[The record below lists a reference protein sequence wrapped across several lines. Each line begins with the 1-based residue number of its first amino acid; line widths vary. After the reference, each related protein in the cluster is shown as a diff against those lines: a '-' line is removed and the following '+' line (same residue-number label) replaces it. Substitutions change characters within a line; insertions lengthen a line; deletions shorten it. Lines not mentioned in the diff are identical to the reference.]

1 MDPAQP
7 AMESQGG
14 IGRLRNDLAARAGG
28 PGSGGT
34 QQEKTGSL
42 GISYAG
48 YGKGNSSSRWGAG
61 GTFDVNRSE
70 IKPAGIDTALDRNT
84 PGKNIGPTAS
94 VSGNRRDT
102 RKLRESFHG

>member
-48 YGKGNSSSRWGAG
+48 YGKGNSSGRWGAG
-61 GTFDVNRSE
+61 GALDINRSK
-70 IKPAGIDTALDRNT
+70 IGPAGMDTAVDRDT
-84 PGKNIGPTAS
+84 PGKNIGNAAS
-94 VSGNRRDT
+94 VGGNRQGT
-102 RKLRESFHG
+102 